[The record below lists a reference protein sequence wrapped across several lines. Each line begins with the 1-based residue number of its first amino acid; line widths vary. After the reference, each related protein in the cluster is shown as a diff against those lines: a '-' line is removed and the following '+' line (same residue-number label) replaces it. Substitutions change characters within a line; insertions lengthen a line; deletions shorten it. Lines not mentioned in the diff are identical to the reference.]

1 MTEPIRIVEGSWT
14 HTCLRSGRE
23 GETVKLHLPGGGG
36 CPHCGDP
43 GPEKQPVIDA
53 QSATRLHCP
62 HTNTALE
69 FRTVASDWGEPHPP
83 EAVEVCLD
91 CGAEIIEDHPIPF

>member
-14 HTCLRSGRE
+14 HTCLR
-23 GETVKLHLPGGGG
+23 
-36 CPHCGDP
+36 
-43 GPEKQPVIDA
+43 
-53 QSATRLHCP
+53 
-62 HTNTALE
+62 TNTALE